1 MRIATLATVPRL
13 DGYLHL
19 FATELVAGDV
29 LVDRSN
35 PARFNVT
42 VTSARA
48 IENGRTVKVNTVDVH
63 GKLWDSYYGAGD
75 LFAVVRA

>member
-1 MRIATLATVPRL
+1 MTSATLATVPRL
-13 DGYLHL
+13 DGTLHL

-42 VTSARA
+42 VTSARP
-48 IENGRTVKVNTVDVH
+48 IEDSRTIRVNTVDVNGLH
-63 GKLWDSYYGAGD
+63 WDNYYGPGD
-75 LFAVVRA
+75 LFSVVR